1 VKSPVRITLA
11 SVYGYADAGS
21 AAASTPIIARERV
34 LVGDAGWVN
43 HGGFALGCFQASA
56 VVAAGIVVL

>member
-34 LVGDAGWVN
+34 LVGDAG
-43 HGGFALGCFQASA
+43 SA
-56 VVAAGIVVL
+56 RPL